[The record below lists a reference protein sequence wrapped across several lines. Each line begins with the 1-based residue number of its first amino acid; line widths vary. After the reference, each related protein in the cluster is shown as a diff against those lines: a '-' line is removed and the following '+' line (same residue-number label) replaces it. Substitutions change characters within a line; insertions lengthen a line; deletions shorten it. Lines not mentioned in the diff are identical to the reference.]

1 MWYHQKVWSR
11 TTKKFSPGI
20 GSKFTH
26 APRPCG
32 KWFEVICWRS
42 LKQSYCREN
51 CSQRTDSTTRKRS
64 GASFYA
70 CLTNCTHSEAP
81 LLFFLCSW
89 NFDCKDVHIVH
100 WKFGLHE
107 WSLSVWHFVIIR
119 WILFF
124 SHKMFF
130 AEYFVWDL
138 KKNTNVSLKKTVHF
152 WIAFLACTTFWTI
165 YTVMT
170 VYTTMAMFSKFR
182 KINSNSKSMKKEVEI
197 STYLKKWAMSKIVA
211 SVTFFVSRALLT
223 LWHTMKS
230 LN

>member
-11 TTKKFSPGI
+11 TTTKFSPGT

-138 KKNTNVSLKKTVHF
+138 KKNTNVSLKKNKQCILLDCISGMHD
-152 WIAFLACTTFWTI
+152 FLNNIHCNDCI
-165 YTVMT
+165 YYNGNV
-170 VYTTMAMFSKFR
+170 F
-182 KINSNSKSMKKEVEI
+182 EI
-197 STYLKKWAMSKIVA
+197 SQ
-211 SVTFFVSRALLT
+211 
-223 LWHTMKS
+223 
-230 LN
+230 NQ